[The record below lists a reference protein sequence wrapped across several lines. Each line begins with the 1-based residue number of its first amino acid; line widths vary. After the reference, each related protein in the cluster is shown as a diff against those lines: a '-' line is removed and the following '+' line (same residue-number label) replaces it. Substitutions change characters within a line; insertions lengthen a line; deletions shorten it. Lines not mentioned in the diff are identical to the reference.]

1 MKPMYAVRPIDSN
14 GRIVIPRN
22 MLTDVLKVKE
32 DDDKPLVE
40 ITCNGDSVIINR
52 FHQPCDFC
60 GETENLLEFKNGKI
74 CPNCLKEIKNLK

>member
-1 MKPMYAVRPIDSN
+1 MNTMRAVRPIDIN
-14 GRIVIPRN
+14 GRIVIPKN

-32 DDDKPLVE
+32 DDDRPLVE
-40 ITCNGDSVIINR
+40 LTSKSDSIIISR

-60 GETENLLEFKNGKI
+60 GETENLLEFKNGKV